1 MNTALQTRNLTKRY
15 GTVIALEG
23 CSFDLPTGRI
33 AALVGSNGA
42 GKSTLLQIAAGLL
55 TPSAG
60 RIEVFG
66 WSPREHP
73 RMVLPRIGFLGQ
85 DRPLFW
91 GFSVKETMELGRR
104 LNPRWDQRL
113 ALERLRRLQI
123 PLDRRIRK
131 LSGGQQAQVALVL
144 ALAKRP
150 DLLLLDEP
158 FSSLDPIARREFLR
172 TLIDA
177 VAEHGLTVL
186 LSSNILGDLE
196 RVCDFLIV
204 LAGGKPALVGDL
216 DRVLATHQLLVIP
229 REAAEVCRRMHEV
242 VWEARMGRQATL
254 LVRRNGQE
262 FSPYRH
268 VREASLEE
276 IVLAYLEPRTSSV
289 RACAAVWQ

>member
-1 MNTALQTRNLTKRY
+1 MKTALQTRNLTKRY
-15 GTVIALEG
+15 GTAIALDG
-23 CSFDLPTGRI
+23 CSFDLPAGRI

-42 GKSTLLQIAAGLL
+42 GKTTLLQIASGLL

-73 RMVLPRIGFLGQ
+73 RMVLPRIGFVGQ
-85 DRPLFW
+85 DRPLFL
-91 GFSVKETMELGRR
+91 GFRVKETMELGRR
-104 LNPRWDQRL
+104 LNPRWDQGL

-123 PLDRRIRK
+123 PLDRRVRK

-158 FSSLDPIARREFLR
+158 ISSLDPIARREFMR

-186 LSSNILGDLE
+186 LSSNIIGDLE

-204 LAGGKPALVGDL
+204 LAGGKLALAGDL
-216 DRVLATHQLLVIP
+216 DRVLATHQLLVVP
-229 REAAEVCRRMHEV
+229 REAADVCRRVSEV
-242 VWEARMGRQATL
+242 IWEARTGRQATL
-254 LVRRNGQE
+254 LVRRNGQG
-262 FSPYRH
+262 FSPHWH
-268 VREASLEE
+268 VREASLED

-289 RACAAVWQ
+289 RACAAVGQ

>member
-1 MNTALQTRNLTKRY
+1 MKTALQTRNLTKRY
-15 GTVIALEG
+15 GTAIALDG
-23 CSFDLPTGRI
+23 CSFDLPAGRI

-42 GKSTLLQIAAGLL
+42 GKTTLLQIASGLL

-73 RMVLPRIGFLGQ
+73 RMVLPRIGFVGQ
-85 DRPLFW
+85 DRPLFL
-91 GFSVKETMELGRR
+91 GFRVKETMELGRR
-104 LNPRWDQRL
+104 LNPRWDQGL
-113 ALERLRRLQI
+113 ALERLGRLQI
-123 PLDRRIRK
+123 PLDRRIRR

-144 ALAKRP
+144 TLAKRP

-158 FSSLDPIARREFLR
+158 MSALDPIARREFMR

-186 LSSNILGDLE
+186 LSSNIIGDLE

-204 LAGGKPALVGDL
+204 LAGGKLALAGDL
-216 DRVLATHQLLVIP
+216 DRVLATHQLLVVP
-229 REAAEVCRRMHEV
+229 REAADVCRRVSEV
-242 VWEARMGRQATL
+242 IWEARTGRQATL
-254 LVRRNGQE
+254 LVRRNGQG
-262 FSPYRH
+262 FSPHWH
-268 VREASLEE
+268 VREASLED

-289 RACAAVWQ
+289 RACAAVGQ